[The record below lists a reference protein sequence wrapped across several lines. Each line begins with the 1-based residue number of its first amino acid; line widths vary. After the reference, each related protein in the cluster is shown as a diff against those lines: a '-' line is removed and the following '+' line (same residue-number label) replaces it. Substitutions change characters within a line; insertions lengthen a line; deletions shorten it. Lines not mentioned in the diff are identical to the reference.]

1 MSAPTVTQAPDRP
14 NGMETKV
21 IHAGEPKPRFGGAI
35 CLPIFQS
42 SIFEVSE
49 GVDYHD
55 IPYIRLS
62 NTPNHVAV
70 QEKLAALESAEA
82 ALVTGSGMAAIAT
95 TLLSVLS
102 HGDHLLV
109 QRRLYGGSYTFITHM
124 LPRFGIAHDF
134 IDSTAPSDWV
144 DKIRPNTKAIYV
156 ETISNPT
163 ADVPDLPAVVAFAKS
178 HDLVSLIDNTVASPM
193 NFRPPELGFD
203 LSLHSCTKYLN
214 GHTDIV
220 AGAVIGRADLVEQV
234 RRDLNHLGG
243 ILDPHA
249 CNLLHRGIKT
259 LAVRMRYHND
269 SAMAIARFLESHSA
283 VTTVNY
289 PGLSSHPSHDRAREA
304 LDGYSGLLSFEVDG
318 DGTVAQRVMERMHI
332 PILTGSLGG
341 VESLVSRPAT
351 LSHVG
356 MTPEERAKAG
366 VSDNLIRLSVG
377 LESTDDLIE
386 DLERAL
392 SQ

>member
-1 MSAPTVTQAPDRP
+1 MSAPTATQAHDRS
-14 NGMETKV
+14 NSMETKV

-70 QEKLAALESAEA
+70 QEKLAAIESAEA

-144 DKIRPNTKAIYV
+144 ERSGRTQRPST
-156 ETISNPT
+156 SRRSPT
-163 ADVPDLPAVVAFAKS
+163 
-178 HDLVSLIDNTVASPM
+178 
-193 NFRPPELGFD
+193 
-203 LSLHSCTKYLN
+203 
-214 GHTDIV
+214 
-220 AGAVIGRADLVEQV
+220 
-234 RRDLNHLGG
+234 RRRTCR
-243 ILDPHA
+243 I
-249 CNLLHRGIKT
+249 C
-259 LAVRMRYHND
+259 
-269 SAMAIARFLESHSA
+269 
-283 VTTVNY
+283 
-289 PGLSSHPSHDRAREA
+289 
-304 LDGYSGLLSFEVDG
+304 
-318 DGTVAQRVMERMHI
+318 Q
-332 PILTGSLGG
+332 
-341 VESLVSRPAT
+341 
-351 LSHVG
+351 
-356 MTPEERAKAG
+356 
-366 VSDNLIRLSVG
+366 RLSR
-377 LESTDDLIE
+377 SP
-386 DLERAL
+386 RATTWCR
-392 SQ
+392 

>member
-1 MSAPTVTQAPDRP
+1 MTTTVFRAIDTEA
-14 NGMETKV
+14 V
-21 IHAGEPKPRFGGAI
+21 HAGEPCPRICGAVAM
-35 CLPIFQS
+35 PIFQTS
-42 SIFEVSE
+42 TYIYE
-49 GVDYHD
+49 GETEYHD
-55 IPYIRLS
+55 IRYVRLN
-62 NTPNHVAV
+62 NTPNHLVLHD
-70 QEKLAALESAEA
+70 KLAILERAED
-82 ALVTGSGMAAIAT
+82 ALVTSSGMAAISTA
-95 TLLSVLS
+95 LLGVLRA
-102 HGDHLLV
+102 GDHLL
-109 QRRLYGGSYTFITHM
+109 LLDCPYGGTRGFVVDD
-124 LPRFGIAHDF
+124 LPRFDIAF
-134 IDSTAPSDWV
+134 TFV
-144 DKIRPNTKAIYV
+144 DPEDPASWSAALRDNTRAIYM
-156 ETISNPT
+156 ESITNPLMQ
-163 ADVPDLPAVVAFAKS
+163 VPDLRGVVEFARQ
-178 HDLVSLIDNTVASPM
+178 HGLVSMVDNTLASPV
-193 NFRPPELGFD
+193 NFRPAEIGFD